1 MGQRPP
7 STGIATVSEELS
19 QSGDEDEC
27 RDEPTTVIGAMVESA
42 RVTQDGDFISNIV
55 IEPAEVFG
63 IRFLWC

>member
-1 MGQRPP
+1 
-7 STGIATVSEELS
+7 VSEELS